1 MEIAVKHLCKSFGGR
16 TVLRDLT
23 FTAGPGITAVMAPS
37 GTGKTTLLRILL
49 GLERPD
55 IGTVEG
61 LAGKRLTAVFQE
73 DRLLEHLSVYRMP
86 DVCRFPDNNGQKYVA
101 GLQQKFHIPCH

>member
-37 GTGKTTLLRILL
+37 GTGKTTLSAAISTSSKPMR
-49 GLERPD
+49 
-55 IGTVEG
+55 
-61 LAGKRLTAVFQE
+61 
-73 DRLLEHLSVYRMP
+73 S
-86 DVCRFPDNNGQKYVA
+86 
-101 GLQQKFHIPCH
+101 

>member
-37 GTGKTTLLRILL
+37 GTG
-49 GLERPD
+49 RPSRSSRARAA
-55 IGTVEG
+55 
-61 LAGKRLTAVFQE
+61 AG
-73 DRLLEHLSVYRMP
+73 S
-86 DVCRFPDNNGQKYVA
+86 
-101 GLQQKFHIPCH
+101 